1 NKHAQLVKALRHL
14 NVTRAKIR
22 RQKKDLEQAKII
34 AESAN
39 RAKSDFLANVSHEI
53 RTPMNAIIGL
63 TEATLDMK
71 LPPEQREYLELVKT
85 SADNLLSVINE
96 LLDFSKIESGK
107 FQLDPIDFTLR
118 DCIVDALK
126 LLAVRASKKGLELL
140 CDIQPDVPDC
150 LIGDPGRLRQVI
162 INLVGNA
169 VKFASTGDIVVRV
182 QC

>member
-1 NKHAQLVKALRHL
+1 RS
-14 NVTRAKIR
+14 KIR
-22 RQKKDLEQAKII
+22 RQKQDLEQAKLV

-71 LPPEQREYLELVKT
+71 LPPEQREYLELVKA

-96 LLDFSKIESGK
+96 LLDFSKIEAGK
-107 FQLDPIDFTLR
+107 FQLDPVDFTLR
-118 DCIVDALK
+118 DSVVDTLK
-126 LLAVRASKKGLELL
+126 LLSVRAAKKGLELL
-140 CDIQPDVPDC
+140 CDIRPEVPDA

-169 VKFASTGDIVVRV
+169 IKFTTKG
-182 QC
+182 